1 MKYYLIAGERSG
13 DLHAG
18 NLAKAIRKNDAE
30 AVMRGFGGEY
40 MRNAGVELT
49 VHYDELAVMGFWEVL
64 MNLRKI
70 NRYLDRCRNDIAAF
84 KPDVVILVD
93 YGGFNKRIA
102 GWAKKKGFKTFYYI
116 SPKVWAWN
124 QGRAWKLKAI
134 IDRMFVI
141 LPFEKDFYRKFDWE
155 VDYVGNPVLDAVKAH
170 KPSIDFKQRHGLS
183 SDRPII
189 ALLPG
194 SRKQELQNV
203 IPIMADVAARMNQYQ
218 FAVASIE
225 SLDQSLYA
233 PLKNLANVKFINE
246 DTYNLLQNSTAAVVT
261 SGTATLE
268 TALFKV
274 PQVVVYKTSA
284 VSYFIAKSL
293 IKVNYI
299 SLVNLIPDREVVREL
314 IQNDFNAE
322 NISRELEAIVS
333 SPKRAQMLKDYD
345 EIYRVLDTGS
355 ASENAARLM
364 VEYLGLKVERLKG

>member
-13 DLHAG
+13 DMHAG
-18 NLAKAIRKNDAE
+18 NLAKAIRIYDSA
-30 AVMRGFGGEY
+30 ATMRGFGGEY
-40 MRNAGVELT
+40 MKDAGVELA

-70 NRYLDRCRNDIAAF
+70 NRYLERCRNDIAAF

-102 GWAKKKGFKTFYYI
+102 GWAKQNGFKTFYYI

-141 LPFEKDFYRKFDWE
+141 LPFEKDFYKKFDWD

-170 KPSIDFKQRHGLS
+170 KPSIDFKQRNGLS
-183 SDRPII
+183 WDRPVI

-203 IPIMADVAARMNQYQ
+203 IPIMAEVAARMKQYQ

-284 VSYFIAKSL
+284 VSYLIAKSL

-299 SLVNLIPDREVVREL
+299 SLVNLIPDREVVKEL
-314 IQNDFNAE
+314 IQNDFNVG
-322 NISRELEAIVS
+322 NLSRELDALIKTS
-333 SPKRAQMLKDYD
+333 KREKVLRDYD
-345 EIYRVLDTGS
+345 KIYNILDTGS
-355 ASENAARLM
+355 ASDNAARLM
-364 VEYLGLKVERLKG
+364 VGYLAAGEG

>member
-18 NLAKAIRKNDAE
+18 NLAKAILKNDPA
-30 AVMRGFGGEY
+30 ATMRGFGGEY
-40 MRNAGVELT
+40 MREASVDLV
-49 VHYDELAVMGFWEVL
+49 VHYDELAVMGFLEVL

-70 NRYLDRCRNDIAAF
+70 NRYLERCRNDIAAF
-84 KPDVVILVD
+84 NPDVVILVD

-102 GWAKKKGFKTFYYI
+102 AWAKQNGFKTFYYI

-124 QGRAWKLKAI
+124 QGRALKLKAI

-141 LPFEKDFYRKFDWE
+141 LPFEKDFYKKFDWE
-155 VDYVGNPVLDAVKAH
+155 VDYVGNPVLDAVKSH
-170 KPSIDFKQRHGLS
+170 KRSVDFKKRNGLT
-183 SDRPII
+183 SDRPVI

-203 IPIMADVAARMNQYQ
+203 IPIMAEVVARMKQYQ

-225 SLDQSLYA
+225 SLDQSLYGL
-233 PLKNLANVKFINE
+233 LKNLSNVKFINE
-246 DTYNLLQNSTAAVVT
+246 DTYNLLENSTAAVVT

-284 VSYFIAKSL
+284 VSYFIAKAL
-293 IKVNYI
+293 IKVKYI
-299 SLVNLIPDREVVREL
+299 SLVNLISDKEVVREL
-314 IQNDFNAE
+314 IQTDFNAQ

-333 SPKRAQMLKDYD
+333 SPRRD
-345 EIYRVLDTGS
+345 EILRDYENIYRLLDTGS
-355 ASENAARLM
+355 ASENAAKLM
-364 VEYLGLKVERLKG
+364 VGYLREVRKA